1 MDKYFVRTG
10 DCWDEE
16 VYDSYNDA
24 VAFARDY
31 EEAEVWYLHCPDNGK
46 LKPRIERVWSNKE

>member
-31 EEAEVWYLHCPDNGK
+31 EEAEVWYVRFPDTG
-46 LKPRIERVWSNKE
+46 KPRIEKVWSNK

>member
-16 VYDSYNDA
+16 AYDSYNDA

-31 EEAEVWYLHCPDNGK
+31 EEAEVWYVRFPDKG
-46 LKPRIERVWSNKE
+46 KPRIERVWSNKE

>member
-16 VYDSYNDA
+16 AYDSYNDA

-31 EEAEVWYLHCPDNGK
+31 EEAEVWHMHCPDTG
-46 LKPRIERVWSNKE
+46 KPRIEKIWSKLFYL